1 MVLVL
6 RALLVLLS
14 VALCTGLGLPAP
26 AGAQG
31 RPDCTE
37 VLRQL
42 HRISGRDGAGTPDA
56 ARIATKLGTDSA
68 WVERCASS
76 YGRRVKPREPK
87 HLEGDAG
94 LTAKA
99 ESREYEEVAREERDM
114 QENYAQG
121 DPDDGKIRDRMR
133 GIDPDSSAEWE
144 PYLTH
149 QWEPYVTH
157 EWTPFIL
164 DDDDPGV
171 E

>member
-1 MVLVL
+1 MSLL
-6 RALLVLLS
+6 RVLLVLLP
-14 VALCTGLGLPAP
+14 AAWLAGTGLAVPAD
-26 AGAQG
+26 AQG
-31 RPDCTE
+31 RPDCTQ

-42 HRISGRDGAGTPDA
+42 HRVGGRDGAGTPDA
-56 ARIATKLGTDSA
+56 ARIAAKLGTDSA
-68 WVERCASS
+68 WVERCAAT
-76 YGRRVKPREPK
+76 YGRRVKPRDRKPSEA
-87 HLEGDAG
+87 GAG

-99 ESREYEEVAREERDM
+99 ESREYEEVAKEERDM

-121 DPDDGKIRDRMR
+121 DPDDYKDRDRLR

-157 EWTPFIL
+157 EWSPYIL